1 MNLDIYLRIIAII
14 LLFALHTYWRVS
26 EKGIR
31 GVLDFKKLRFTS
43 LLKKS
48 LYNYSQFFLLLQ
60 LCGLSIFP
68 MPRLNS
74 LIPILGVTLVFI
86 GVVICIVSRH
96 TLGKSW
102 TNAKDYKTRT
112 NQKLITGGVYRYIR
126 HPIYLGVNLVLTGG
140 EILVSSY
147 LIVLLPL
154 VYLWSYNQAK
164 KEEKLLQIGFG
175 HEYKNY
181 KSKTY
186 MFIPYI
192 I

>member
-1 MNLDIYLRIIAII
+1 MSLDINLRIIAII
-14 LLFALHTYWRVS
+14 LLFALHIHWRVS

-31 GVLDFKKLRFTS
+31 GVLDFKKFKIIS
-43 LLKKS
+43 LFKKS
-48 LYNYSQFFLLLQ
+48 LYSYSQFFLLFQ
-60 LCGLSIFP
+60 LFGLSIFP
-68 MPRLNS
+68 ISRLNPY
-74 LIPILGVTLVFI
+74 IPIIGVVLVFI

-96 TLGKSW
+96 ALGKSW
-102 TNAKDYKTRT
+102 ANANDYKTHT
-112 NQKLITGGVYRYIR
+112 NQKLITDGIYRYVR

-164 KEEKLLQIGFG
+164 KEEKLLYKDFG
-175 HEYKNY
+175 HEYENY

-192 I
+192 V